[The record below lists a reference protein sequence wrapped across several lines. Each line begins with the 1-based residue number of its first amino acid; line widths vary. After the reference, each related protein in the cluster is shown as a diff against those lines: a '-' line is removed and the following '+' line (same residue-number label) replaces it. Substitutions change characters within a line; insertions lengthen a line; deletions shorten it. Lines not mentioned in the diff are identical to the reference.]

1 MCGIVGVLGNHE
13 AAPLLVE
20 ALKRLEYRGYDS
32 AGIATVHHGN
42 LDRRR
47 AVGKLVKLSDLLVHE
62 PLAGKSG
69 IGHTRWATHGAATV
83 ANAHPHR
90 AGGVAVVHNG
100 IIENFRDLRAE
111 LAADGYA
118 QESETDTETIALLA
132 RREMDRGATPVGA
145 ARDTLKRLHGAFAL
159 CFLFD
164 GEEDLMIA
172 ARKGSPLAI
181 GWGTGEMFVGSDA
194 IALAPMTDR
203 ITYLEEGDWAVI
215 TRAGAQIF
223 DATDRLANRAE
234 TRMQIDSV
242 RIEKAGYKHFMAK
255 EIAEQPTVIADA
267 LRHYTTPDGTGVRFP
282 EGLDFTTTD
291 RLVMVACG
299 TGFYTCMVAKYW
311 FEQLAGLPVDV
322 DVGSEFRYRDPVL
335 SPNSTAIF
343 VSQSGETADTLAALR
358 HVQGHVAKV
367 MALVNVAT
375 STMARESDLPLPILA
390 GIEVS
395 VASSKA
401 FTCQLTV
408 LALMALKA
416 AQDRGRMDAET
427 VRTHVAALQLLPG
440 LFNHALAAS
449 AGIADIAE
457 ELAST
462 RDVLFLGR
470 GAMYPLAL
478 EGALKLKELSYIHAE
493 GYASGELKHG
503 PIALIDGQVP
513 VIVLAPKDA
522 LFDKTVSNM
531 QEVMARNGRVL
542 LLSDA
547 DGIAAA
553 GQGTWKTLTLPTVAP
568 LWAPILYAVPAQ
580 LLAYHTAIA
589 KGTDVDQPRNLAK
602 SVPDLPSSQDQSWAN
617 ASPNCNPSISPS
629 SLSNISISPGPTRP
643 APG

>member
-32 AGIATVHHGN
+32 AGIATIHKGQ

-47 AVGKLVKLSDLLVHE
+47 AVGKLVNLSDLLVHE

-83 ANAHPHR
+83 TNAHPHR

-118 QESETDTETIALLA
+118 QESETDTETVALLT
-132 RREMDRGATPVGA
+132 RRELDRGATPVEA
-145 ARDTLKRLHGAFAL
+145 ARTTLKRLHGAFAL

-164 GEEDLMIA
+164 GQDDLMIA

-181 GWGTGEMFVGSDA
+181 GHGTGEMFVGSDA

-223 DATDRLANRAE
+223 DVADQLAMRAE
-234 TRMQIDSV
+234 TRIQIDSARV
-242 RIEKAGYKHFMAK
+242 EKAGYKHFMAK
-255 EIAEQPTVIADA
+255 EIAEQPLVIAEA
-267 LRHYTTPDGTGVRFP
+267 MKHYTTP
-282 EGLDFTTTD
+282 EGLLRLPQGIDFQGVD
-291 RLVMVACG
+291 RITLVACG
-299 TGFYTCMVAKYW
+299 TASYAAHIAKYW
-311 FEQLAGLPVDV
+311 FEQIAGLPAEIDIA
-322 DVGSEFRYRDPVL
+322 SEFRYREPPL
-335 SPNSTAIF
+335 SPTSWALF

-358 HVQGHVAKV
+358 YAKDKVAKV
-367 MALVNVAT
+367 LSVVNVPT
-375 STMARESDLPLPILA
+375 SSIARESDLALPIMA
-390 GIEVS
+390 GIEVG
-395 VASSKA
+395 VASTKA
-401 FTCQLTV
+401 FTCQLVT
-408 LALMALKA
+408 LALLALKA
-416 AQDRGRMDAET
+416 AVDRGRLSP
-427 VRTHVAALQLLPG
+427 AALARHIADLNALPG
-440 LFNHALAAS
+440 LMNHALSLSPQIAAIADDLAS
-449 AGIADIAE
+449 AQ
-457 ELAST
+457 
-462 RDVLFLGR
+462 DVLFLGR
-470 GAMYPLAL
+470 GTMYPLAL
-478 EGALKLKELSYIHAE
+478 EGALKLKEISYIHAE

-503 PIALIDGQVP
+503 PIALIDAAVP

-531 QEVMARNGRVL
+531 QEVMARHGRVL

-547 DGIAAA
+547 KGIAEA
-553 GQGTWKTLTLPTVAP
+553 GAGTWKTITLPEVAAAF
-568 LWAPILYAVPAQ
+568 APILYAVPAQ

-602 SVPDLPSSQDQSWAN
+602 SV
-617 ASPNCNPSISPS
+617 
-629 SLSNISISPGPTRP
+629 TVE
-643 APG
+643 